1 MPLSTLSAPAKRRRV
16 AGEIPPWFLA
26 LLGDVGSEDGGANQQ
41 IYLITVSRV
50 LPEVMASAG
59 FRDVETLTRAELRD
73 MVRDAF
79 DDPVHLTSVGRPRAC
94 TESKVEVV
102 IVAREYHAD
111 GSAHFYVVVKL
122 NANMRFKQAK
132 LTLRMRHKL
141 PSHWSCTHRQ
151 LWSALRYLFVATPKK
166 PVVDKDLLSWA
177 RDGRDLDLHELSK
190 QPFLAKAW
198 RLRREKAETE
208 ALVEVAMAG
217 PRTSMTTTAA
227 TSRRTEP
234 TPPRVRASRSA
245 FLYIQYYR
253 CGAFRAPSRRHDART
268 VVLQD
273 SLCSFRRAR
282 HGAVSG
288 LAAYSALRVPSGVS
302 H

>member
-1 MPLSTLSAPAKRRRV
+1 MCIADLFPKMSLSTLSAPAKRRRV
-16 AGEIPPWFLA
+16 AGTISPWFLA
-26 LLGDVGSEDGGANQQ
+26 LLEDVGSEDGGANQQ

-94 TESKVEVV
+94 TESKVEVA

-111 GSAHFYVVVKL
+111 GSAHFHVVVKL
-122 NANMRFKQAK
+122 NADMRFKQAK

-177 RDGRDLDLHELSK
+177 RGGRDLDLYELSK

-198 RLRREKAETE
+198 RLRREKAEAE

-217 PRTSMTTTAA
+217 ARASMTTTAA
-227 TSRRTEP
+227 TS
-234 TPPRVRASRSA
+234 
-245 FLYIQYYR
+245 
-253 CGAFRAPSRRHDART
+253 
-268 VVLQD
+268 
-273 SLCSFRRAR
+273 
-282 HGAVSG
+282 
-288 LAAYSALRVPSGVS
+288 
-302 H
+302 